1 MGNASPRTT
10 AHHHHLNTPRP
21 TELSAET
28 LEQIA
33 QPASLSM
40 PIRDIALIIEVDETA
55 LREAIQ
61 SQTTPA
67 SRAYRK
73 GKALSKVALH
83 QQEMNLARVGSPL
96 ALENARQ
103 NLLDMEDDE

>member
-1 MGNASPRTT
+1 MENART
-10 AHHHHLNTPRP
+10 LNTTRP
-21 TELSAET
+21 MELSAEM
-28 LEQIA
+28 LEQIE
-33 QPASLSM
+33 QLASIYM

>member
-1 MGNASPRTT
+1 MTYND
-10 AHHHHLNTPRP
+10 
-21 TELSAET
+21 
-28 LEQIA
+28 EQIA
-33 QPASLSM
+33 TIEQLASIYM
-40 PIRDIALIIEVDETA
+40 PIRDIALILEVDETA
-55 LREAIQ
+55 LREDIQ
-61 SQTTPA
+61 CQSNPA

-83 QQEMNLARVGSPL
+83 QQEMNLAKVGSPL

>member
-1 MGNASPRTT
+1 MTYTDEQLETIERLAS
-10 AHHHHLNTPRP
+10 
-21 TELSAET
+21 
-28 LEQIA
+28 IY
-33 QPASLSM
+33 M
-40 PIRDIALIIEVDETA
+40 PIRDIALILEVEDTL
-55 LREAIQ
+55 LREDIQ
-61 SQTTPA
+61 CQSSHA

-83 QQEMNLARVGSPL
+83 QQEMNLAKVGSPL

>member
-1 MGNASPRTT
+1 MGNAQT
-10 AHHHHLNTPRP
+10 LNTTRHM
-21 TELSAET
+21 ELSAEM
-28 LEQIA
+28 LEQIE
-33 QPASLSM
+33 QLASIYM
-40 PIRDIALIIEVDETA
+40 PIRDIALIIEVDEIA

>member
-1 MGNASPRTT
+1 MTYTDEQLETIERLAS
-10 AHHHHLNTPRP
+10 
-21 TELSAET
+21 
-28 LEQIA
+28 IY
-33 QPASLSM
+33 M
-40 PIRDIALIIEVDETA
+40 PIRDIALILEVEDTL
-55 LREAIQ
+55 LREDIQ
-61 SQTTPA
+61 CQSSPA

-83 QQEMNLARVGSPL
+83 QQEMNLAKVGSPL

>member
-1 MGNASPRTT
+1 MTYTEEQLETIEQLAS
-10 AHHHHLNTPRP
+10 
-21 TELSAET
+21 
-28 LEQIA
+28 IY
-33 QPASLSM
+33 M
-40 PIRDIALIIEVDETA
+40 PIRDIALILEVEDTH
-55 LREAIQ
+55 LREDIQ
-61 SQTTPA
+61 CQTSPA

-83 QQEMNLARVGSPL
+83 QQEMNLAKVGSPL

>member
-1 MGNASPRTT
+1 M
-10 AHHHHLNTPRP
+10 HY
-21 TELSAET
+21 SAEQLST
-28 LEQIA
+28 VEQL
-33 QPASLSM
+33 ASIYM
-40 PIRDIALIIEVDETA
+40 KITDIALIIEVDVA
-55 LREAIQ
+55 VLRQDID
-61 SQTTPA
+61 TPSSEV

-83 QQEMNLARVGSPL
+83 QQEMNLAKVGSPL

>member
-1 MGNASPRTT
+1 MTYTDEQLETIERLAS
-10 AHHHHLNTPRP
+10 
-21 TELSAET
+21 
-28 LEQIA
+28 IY
-33 QPASLSM
+33 M
-40 PIRDIALIIEVDETA
+40 PIRDIALILEVEDTQ
-55 LREAIQ
+55 LREDIQ
-61 SQTTPA
+61 CQSSPA

-83 QQEMNLARVGSPL
+83 QQEMNLAKVGSPL

>member
-1 MGNASPRTT
+1 MTYDDEQLGQIEQLAS
-10 AHHHHLNTPRP
+10 
-21 TELSAET
+21 
-28 LEQIA
+28 IY
-33 QPASLSM
+33 M
-40 PIRDIALIIEVDETA
+40 PIRDIALIIEVDETT
-55 LREAIQ
+55 LREDIQ
-61 SQTTPA
+61 SQSHPA

-83 QQEMNLARVGSPL
+83 QQEMNLAKVGSPL

>member
-1 MGNASPRTT
+1 MNYSETQLSTVEQLASIYMKIT
-10 AHHHHLNTPRP
+10 
-21 TELSAET
+21 
-28 LEQIA
+28 
-33 QPASLSM
+33 
-40 PIRDIALIIEVDETA
+40 DIALIIEVDATV
-55 LREAIQ
+55 LRQDID
-61 SQTTPA
+61 TPSSEV

-83 QQEMNLARVGSPL
+83 QQEMNLAKVGSPL